1 MKYNYTINLQPYGD
15 GPDLGVVGVDPA
27 AKYGYWEHK
36 NGVEGGGLW
45 FAGDKDKLGLVD
57 YDGTSDYLPVKVVRA
72 LREAGFTVDS
82 GFNPEA

>member
-1 MKYNYTINLQPYGD
+1 MSYNYTINLKPYGD
-15 GPDLGVVGVDPA
+15 DPDLGVVGVDPA

-36 NGVEGGGLW
+36 NGVEGGGRW
-45 FAGDKDKLGLVD
+45 FDEAEGKLELVD
-57 YDGTSDYLPVKVVRA
+57 YDGYSGYLPVKVVRA